1 MRLTPT
7 AVSGGGGSQRGLWGG
22 DAAAA
27 ERAARAL
34 ARVQGLLGPEAVT
47 TAVLTGGR
55 GPGERVR
62 FVPWGDPR
70 DEATDGRG
78 DGAPRTGGGRVRG
91 PARASDKDAALPW
104 PGRVPAPAPALVHPA
119 PKPIELIDDRGA
131 AIRVSGRGLPSAVPA
146 RVSVEGGPWTPVEA
160 WAGPWPADERWWDPD
175 PKSRH
180 RRARL
185 QLALSDGT
193 AHLCI
198 LENGAWSLE
207 ATYG

>member
-1 MRLTPT
+1 MLRLTPT
-7 AVSGGGGSQRGLWGG
+7 AVSGGGGTQRGLWGG

-34 ARVQGLLGPEAVT
+34 ARVQGLLGPEGVT
-47 TAVLTGGR
+47 TAVITGGR

-62 FVPWGDPR
+62 LVPWGDPR
-70 DEATDGRG
+70 DETKEAD
-78 DGAPRTGGGRVRG
+78 
-91 PARASDKDAALPW
+91 LPW

-119 PKPIELIDDRGA
+119 PKPIELADETGA
-131 AIRVSGRGLPSAVPA
+131 AIRVSGRGLQSAVPA
-146 RVSVEGGPWTPVEA
+146 RLSIEGGAWIPVEA

-185 QLALSDGT
+185 QVALSDGT

-198 LENGAWSLE
+198 LENGAWCLE